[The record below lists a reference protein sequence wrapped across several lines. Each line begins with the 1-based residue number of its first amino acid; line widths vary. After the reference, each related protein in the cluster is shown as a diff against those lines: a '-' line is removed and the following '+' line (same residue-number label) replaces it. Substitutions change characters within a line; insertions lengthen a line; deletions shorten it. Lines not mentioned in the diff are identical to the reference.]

1 MIRHKPTLVIGLTGG
16 IGSGKSEVTR
26 RFSNL
31 GVTVVDADEI
41 AREVVAPGQTALIEI
56 AEKFGDDIL
65 TGAGELDRPKLRD
78 IIFTDSSAKHWLEN
92 LLHPLINHII
102 RTRLRQ
108 TASAYV
114 ILSSPLLLETQ
125 QHQLVDRT
133 LVIDTSEALQLA
145 RASQRDSTRTAQIKA
160 IMLNQMARRDRLARA
175 DDIIHNLGNLSDV
188 DVQVNQLHQH
198 YLSLAQAHNNV

>member
-1 MIRHKPTLVIGLTGG
+1 KVIMQSIPLVIGLTGG

-31 GVTVVDADEI
+31 GVAVVDADEI

-56 AEKFGDDIL
+56 AEKFGEDIL

-78 IIFTDSSAKHWLEN
+78 IIFTDPTAKQWLEN
-92 LLHPLINHII
+92 LLHPLINQII
-102 RTRLRQ
+102 RTRL
-108 TASAYV
+108 TLAESTYV

-125 QHQLVDRT
+125 QHQLVDRI

-145 RASQRDSTRTAQIKA
+145 RASQRDNTRTARIKT
-160 IMLNQMARRDRLARA
+160 IMLSQLARPERLARA
-175 DDIIHNLGNLSDV
+175 DDIIHNLGDLSDL
-188 DVQVNQLHQH
+188 DVQV
-198 YLSLAQAHNNV
+198 